1 MAQINPVF
9 LNGKLVPIEQAS
21 VSVLDRGFIFG
32 DGVYELVPVYSRVP
46 FRLDE
51 HLTRLERSLG
61 EAKIRNP
68 YSRAQWRSN
77 IYQVIDGQTFDDQ
90 GVYFQVTRGVAKRD
104 HAFPKSLEPTVFMMS
119 NPLVSPPQAQVDKG
133 GAAVSATDNRWL
145 RCDIK
150 SISLIGNC
158 LLRQMSAEAGAVETI
173 LFRDGKLTEA
183 SASNVFIVK
192 RGVIHSPPKSNLI
205 LPGITYDVVSEL
217 ARANNL
223 PIEFR
228 DVGEA
233 QVRAADEIWV
243 TSSSKEVLAI
253 VELDG
258 KPVGKAPLLET
269 SFLGVLKDQGI
280 SPGEKLSRPQPALI
294 FVQQLALRQIPY
306 LQLAAARSGGQPF
319 EIG

>member
-1 MAQINPVF
+1 VGLAPRHRDDAGLRCGDNRAMSDQQLPDLPCFINGEFTTLPH
-9 LNGKLVPIEQAS
+9 AR

-77 IYQVIDGQTFDDQ
+77 IYQVIDAQTFDDQ

-104 HAFPKSLEPTVFMMS
+104 HAFPKSLEPTVFMMA

-183 SASNVFIVK
+183 SASNVFIVR
-192 RGVIHSPPKSNLI
+192 RGVIQSPPKSNLI

-228 DVGEA
+228 DISEA
-233 QVRAADEIWV
+233 EVRGADEIWV

-258 KPVGKAPLLET
+258 KRVGDGRPGPVFRRMHQLYQEFKQKVMRAGKREAVSL
-269 SFLGVLKDQGI
+269 
-280 SPGEKLSRPQPALI
+280 
-294 FVQQLALRQIPY
+294 
-306 LQLAAARSGGQPF
+306 
-319 EIG
+319 

>member
-1 MAQINPVF
+1 MAEMNPVF
-9 LNGKLVPIEQAS
+9 LNGKLVPLEQAN

-68 YSRAQWRSN
+68 YSRAQWRSHV
-77 IYQVIDGQTFDDQ
+77 YQLVDAQSFDDQ

-119 NPLVSPPQAQVDKG
+119 NPLLSPPQAQVEKG

-217 ARANNL
+217 ARANSL
-223 PIEFR
+223 PIEF
-228 DVGEA
+228 GEVSEA
-233 QVRAADEIWV
+233 EVRAADEIWV

-258 KPVGKAPLLET
+258 KRVGDGRPGPVFRRMHQLYQEFKQKVMRAGKRE
-269 SFLGVLKDQGI
+269 
-280 SPGEKLSRPQPALI
+280 AL
-294 FVQQLALRQIPY
+294 QA
-306 LQLAAARSGGQPF
+306 
-319 EIG
+319 

>member
-1 MAQINPVF
+1 MAQVNPVF

-77 IYQVIDGQTFDDQ
+77 IYQVIDAQTFEDQ

-133 GAAVSATDNRWL
+133 GAAVSAIDNRWL

-158 LLRQMSAEAGAVETI
+158 LLRQLSAEAGAVETI

-217 ARANNL
+217 ARANDL

-233 QVRAADEIWV
+233 EVRAADEIWV

-258 KPVGKAPLLET
+258 KPVGD
-269 SFLGVLKDQGI
+269 GR
-280 SPGEKLSRPQPALI
+280 PGPVFRRMH
-294 FVQQLALRQIPY
+294 QLYQEFKQTVMRAGKREAVSL
-306 LQLAAARSGGQPF
+306 
-319 EIG
+319 

>member
-1 MAQINPVF
+1 MAEMNPVF
-9 LNGKLVPIEQAS
+9 LNGKLVPLEQAS

-68 YSRAQWRSN
+68 YSRAQWRSH
-77 IYQVIDGQTFDDQ
+77 IYQLVDAQSFDDQ

-119 NPLVSPPQAQVDKG
+119 NPLLSPPQAQVESG

-158 LLRQMSAEAGAVETI
+158 LLRQASAEAGAVETV

-192 RGVIHSPPKSNLI
+192 RGVIQSPPKSNLI
-205 LPGITYDVVSEL
+205 LPGITYDVVTEL
-217 ARANNL
+217 ARANSL
-223 PIEFR
+223 PIEFKE
-228 DVGEA
+228 VSEA
-233 QVRAADEIWV
+233 EVRAADEIWV

-258 KPVGKAPLLET
+258 QRVGDGRPGPVFRRMHQLYQEFKQKVMRAGKRE
-269 SFLGVLKDQGI
+269 
-280 SPGEKLSRPQPALI
+280 ALQ
-294 FVQQLALRQIPY
+294 V
-306 LQLAAARSGGQPF
+306 
-319 EIG
+319 